1 MGRKLLSLLEFQHAP
16 KVSNLLAGRV
26 VAGKSWKRG
35 MLKGPERWKRLL
47 CILFALTLAGVGWA
61 QEAYSHRLW
70 QTADGLPSDVVQ
82 AFAETP
88 DHALWIGTTNGLVR
102 FDGSRFRYYE
112 RENTPALRTDSVFC
126 LTVTRDGTLWIGVEG
141 GGLVRYRAGQ
151 FREFTALDGLSNNV
165 VRAIFEDRDGLLW
178 VGTDQGLF
186 QLHGERL
193 VRIDATDLIPR
204 LSVHT
209 ITQGRN
215 GAIWV
220 GGTSLLRIL
229 SGKAQVY
236 EIPFRK
242 QSQRI
247 KSILQTTDGT
257 IWVGAVSGLYRIVG
271 DRLEPVPQIRKT
283 VRVLRQTHDG
293 TLWIGSI
300 GSGLYSISSKGE
312 PVLFAGGPPSKS
324 ILNLYEDGEGNLWI
338 GSQIGMERL
347 SRSAVS
353 LLPLPGALD
362 ADFGSV
368 FVDRDG
374 SIWACSTSLYRER
387 DGVMRKEVLRGL
399 QGVTVRNMLRAA
411 DGSLWVGT
419 EGWGIFRLSA
429 SAIEHYTTAQGL
441 SNDFIRVMLQDRDGS
456 LWAGTDGELSH
467 IVAGRV
473 TIFHIPSPV
482 SVMALLQDRNGDL
495 WVGSFSGIFKLHEGQ
510 WISAPLTVA
519 LRDTTIWA
527 LHQDAD
533 GTIWVGTNR
542 GLYGENGNAVAAV
555 TTAQGLPSHFVG
567 QILEDRKGGL
577 WVNGLSEVARLSL
590 AELRALAQGRLSR
603 ISPRVYRVSQ
613 ELDSAE
619 IYNGIQPSGAFGR
632 DGELLYPSNKGMVRI
647 QPELQTALPAFPI
660 IVESIT
666 VDGRAVPVAGEI
678 TLGASTSR
686 TEITF
691 APALLGPQ
699 ERIWMRY
706 RLDGFD
712 REWQE
717 AGSQRTAVYTSLPAG
732 RYRFD
737 VQAFESG
744 VESPVAELAL
754 PVHRLAPFYRRAWFI
769 LLLLGLA
776 VGIVFLLHY
785 LHLRQ
790 MRERFAAVLEER
802 NRVARE
808 MHDTV
813 IQGCS
818 TVSVLLEASD
828 SLQGDQQAATE
839 LTALARR
846 QIQNTVREARQAI
859 LDLRQP
865 SRDEE
870 NLVDGL
876 RQITETASREF
887 AQSVDLDIAGNLPSL
902 SRSCVYQLLMVTR
915 EALHNALIHAHARR
929 VEVQLKH
936 EGRTVTI
943 FVKDDGR
950 GLPPELASGSEA
962 GHFGLQGMRERM
974 IRLGG
979 SLEIESRPSSG
990 TVVTA
995 RVTDP
1000 GRNHPRNGQ
1009 RYE

>member
-1 MGRKLLSLLEFQHAP
+1 MLSGP
-16 KVSNLLAGRV
+16 G
-26 VAGKSWKRG
+26 GWKRVS
-35 MLKGPERWKRLL
+35 
-47 CILFALTLAGVGWA
+47 CILFALTLASAGWS
-61 QEAYSHRLW
+61 QEAFSHRLW
-70 QTADGLPSDVVQ
+70 QAADGLPSDVVQ

-102 FDGSRFRYYE
+102 FDGSSFRNYR
-112 RENTPALRTDSVFC
+112 RENTPALGADSVFC

-141 GGLVRYRAGQ
+141 GGLVHYRDDH
-151 FREFTALDGLSNNV
+151 FREFTVLDGLSNNV

-193 VRIDATDLIPR
+193 VRVDATNLVPE
-204 LSVHT
+204 LSVHA
-209 ITQGRN
+209 ITQDRD
-215 GAIWV
+215 GAMWV
-220 GGTSLLRIL
+220 GGSSLIRIL
-229 SGKAQVY
+229 AGKTRVY
-236 EIPFRK
+236 SIPFRR

-247 KSILQTTDGT
+247 KSLLQTTDGT
-257 IWVGAVSGLYRIVG
+257 IWVGAVSGLYRVAG
-271 DRLEPVPQIRKT
+271 DRLEPVTRIRRT

-300 GSGLYSISSKGE
+300 GNGLYSIRSRGE

-324 ILNLYEDGEGNLWI
+324 ILNLYEDREGNLWI

-347 SRSAVS
+347 SRSAMS
-353 LLPLPGALD
+353 LLPLPGSPD

-374 SIWACSTSLYRER
+374 SIWACSTNLYRER

-399 QGVTVRNMLRAA
+399 GGVTIRNLLRAA

-419 EGWGIFRLSA
+419 EGWGVFQLNGSA
-429 SAIEHYTTAQGL
+429 TVHYTTAQGL
-441 SNDFIRVMLQDRDGS
+441 TNDFVRVMLEDRDNS
-456 LWAGTDGELSH
+456 LWVGTDGELNH
-467 IVAGRV
+467 IVNGRV
-473 TIFHIPSPV
+473 TILHIPTNV

-495 WVGSFSGIFKLHEGQ
+495 WVGSFSGLFRLHEGQ
-510 WISAPLTVA
+510 WVPAPLTES

-527 LHQDAD
+527 LHQDED

-542 GLYGENGNAVAAV
+542 GLYRGNGNAVTAV

-567 QILEDRKGGL
+567 QILEDKKGGL
-577 WVNGLSEVARLSL
+577 WINGLSEVARLSL
-590 AELRALAQGRLSR
+590 TELRALAEGR
-603 ISPRVYRVSQ
+603 ISRVSPRIYPVSQ

-619 IYNGIQPSGAFGR
+619 IYNGIQPSGAFSP
-632 DGELLYPSNKGMVRI
+632 DGALLYPSNKGLVRI
-647 QPELQTALPAFPI
+647 QPDLQTALPAFPI
-660 IVESIT
+660 IVQSIT

-699 ERIWMRY
+699 ERIRLRY
-706 RLDGFD
+706 RLHDFES
-712 REWQE
+712 EWQE
-717 AGSQRTAVYTSLPAG
+717 AGTNRTAVYTSLPAG
-732 RYRFD
+732 HYRFE

-744 VESPVAELAL
+744 VESPVAELTLA
-754 PVHRLAPFYRRAWFI
+754 VQRLAPFYVRPWFV
-769 LLLLGLA
+769 LLVFGLVVA
-776 VGIVFLLHY
+776 IVLLLHY
-785 LHLRQ
+785 LRLRRV
-790 MRERFAAVLEER
+790 RERFAAVLEER
-802 NRVARE
+802 TRVARE

-828 SLQGDQQAATE
+828 SLQGDKQAANE
-839 LTALARR
+839 LTGLARR
-846 QIQNTVREARQAI
+846 QIQNTIREARQAI

-865 SRDEE
+865 STEEE

-876 RQITETASREF
+876 RKITEDASREF
-887 AQSVDLDIAGNLPSL
+887 AQSVGLDVTGYPPSL
-902 SRSCVYQLLMVTR
+902 ARSCAHQLLMVTR
-915 EALHNALIHAHARR
+915 EALHNALIHSHARR

-936 EGRTVTI
+936 EGKTVTI
-943 FVKDDGR
+943 LVKDDGR
-950 GLPPELASGSEA
+950 GLPPELATGSEV

-990 TVVTA
+990 TVVTV

-1000 GRNHPRNGQ
+1000 GRKDANNGQ
-1009 RYE
+1009 S

>member
-1 MGRKLLSLLEFQHAP
+1 MVIGH
-16 KVSNLLAGRV
+16 G
-26 VAGKSWKRG
+26 GWKRASI
-35 MLKGPERWKRLL
+35 
-47 CILFALTLAGVGWA
+47 ILFALTLARVNWA

-70 QTADGLPSDVVQ
+70 QAADGLPSDVVQ

-88 DHALWIGTTNGLVR
+88 DHAMWIGTTDGLVR
-102 FDGSRFRYYE
+102 FDGSRFRYYR
-112 RENTPALRTDSVFC
+112 RENTPALGADSVFC
-126 LTVTRDGTLWIGVEG
+126 LTVTRDGALWIGVEG
-141 GGLVRYRAGQ
+141 GGLVRYHDDH
-151 FREFTALDGLSNNV
+151 FRKFTALDGLSNNV

-193 VRIDATDLIPR
+193 VRVDATNLIPE
-204 LSVHT
+204 LSVHV
-209 ITQGRN
+209 ITQARD
-215 GAIWV
+215 GAMWV
-220 GGTSLLRIL
+220 GGSSLLRIL
-229 SGKAQVY
+229 AGKTQVY
-236 EIPFRK
+236 RIPIRR

-257 IWVGAVSGLYRIVG
+257 IWVGAVSGLYRVAG
-271 DRLEPVPQIRKT
+271 DRLEPVTRIRRT

-300 GSGLYSISSKGE
+300 GSGLYSIRSKGE

-324 ILNLYEDGEGNLWI
+324 ILNLYEDREGNLWI

-347 SRSAVS
+347 SRSAMS
-353 LLPLPGALD
+353 LLPLPGSPD

-387 DGVMRKEVLRGL
+387 DGVMRKEVLPGL
-399 QGVTVRNMLRAA
+399 QGVTIRNLLRAA

-419 EGWGIFRLSA
+419 EGWGVFRFSA
-429 SAIEHYTTAQGL
+429 SALEHYTTAQGL

-456 LWAGTDGELSH
+456 LWVGTDGELNH
-467 IVAGRV
+467 IVARHV
-473 TIFHIPSPV
+473 TILHIPSHV

-495 WVGSFSGIFKLHEGQ
+495 WAGTFSGLFKLHQGH
-510 WISAPLTVA
+510 WVRTPLTAA

-542 GLYGENGNAVAAV
+542 GLYRENGNTVTAV

-567 QILEDRKGGL
+567 QILEDKKGGL
-577 WVNGLSEVARLSL
+577 WVNGLGEVAHLSI
-590 AELRALAQGRLSR
+590 AELRALAEGRLSR
-603 ISPRVYRVSQ
+603 ISPLIYPVSQ
-613 ELDSAE
+613 ELGSAE
-619 IYNGIQPSGAFGR
+619 IYNGIQPSGAFTP
-632 DGELLYPSNKGMVRI
+632 DGELLYPSNKGLVRI
-647 QPELQTALPAFPI
+647 QPELQMAGPAFPI
-660 IVESIT
+660 IIQSIT
-666 VDGRAVPVAGEI
+666 VDGRAVPVGAEI

-712 REWQE
+712 TEWQD
-717 AGSQRTAVYTSLPAG
+717 AGSHRAAVYTSLPAG
-732 RYRFD
+732 RYRFE

-744 VESPVAELAL
+744 VESPVAELTLA
-754 PVHRLAPFYRRAWFI
+754 VHRLAPFYVRPWFL
-769 LLLLGLA
+769 LLLLGLVVA
-776 VGIVFLLHY
+776 IVFLLHF
-785 LHLRQ
+785 LRLRR

-802 NRVARE
+802 TRVARE

-828 SLQGDQQAATE
+828 SLQGDQHAATE
-839 LTALARR
+839 LTGLARR
-846 QIQNTVREARQAI
+846 QIQNTIREARQAI
-859 LDLRQP
+859 LDLRQT
-865 SRDEE
+865 STDEE

-876 RQITETASREF
+876 RQITEDASREF
-887 AQSVDLDIAGNLPSL
+887 AQNVGLVITGNPPSL
-902 SRSCVYQLLMVTR
+902 ARSCAYQLLMVTR
-915 EALHNALIHAHARR
+915 EALHNALIHAHATR

-936 EGRTVTI
+936 DVRTITI
-943 FVKDDGR
+943 FVKDNGR
-950 GLPPELASGSEA
+950 GLPPELASGSEI

-974 IRLGG
+974 MHLGG

-990 TVVTA
+990 TVVTV

-1000 GRNHPRNGQ
+1000 GRTDAKNGQ
-1009 RYE
+1009 SHE

>member
-1 MGRKLLSLLEFQHAP
+1 MRCGSARP
-16 KVSNLLAGRV
+16 
-26 VAGKSWKRG
+26 
-35 MLKGPERWKRLL
+35 
-47 CILFALTLAGVGWA
+47 
-61 QEAYSHRLW
+61 
-70 QTADGLPSDVVQ
+70 
-82 AFAETP
+82 
-88 DHALWIGTTNGLVR
+88 NGLVR
-102 FDGSRFRYYE
+102 FDGSRFRYYR
-112 RENTPALRTDSVFC
+112 RENTPALGADSVFC

-141 GGLVRYRAGQ
+141 GGLVRYRDGH

-178 VGTDQGLF
+178 VGTDHGLF

-193 VRIDATDLIPR
+193 VRVDATNLIPE
-204 LSVHT
+204 LSVHA
-209 ITQGRN
+209 ITQDRN
-215 GAIWV
+215 GAMWV
-220 GGTSLLRIL
+220 GGSSLVRIL
-229 SGKAQVY
+229 AGKAQVY
-236 EIPFRK
+236 RIPFRR

-257 IWVGAVSGLYRIVG
+257 IWVGAVSGLYRVAG
-271 DRLEPVPQIRKT
+271 DRLEPVPQIRRT

-300 GSGLYSISSKGE
+300 GSGLYSIRSKGE

-324 ILNLYEDGEGNLWI
+324 ILNLYEDREGNLWI

-347 SRSAVS
+347 SRSAMS
-353 LLPLPGALD
+353 LLPLPGSPD

-399 QGVTVRNMLRAA
+399 GGVTIRNLLRAA

-419 EGWGIFRLSA
+419 EGWGVFRLSA

-456 LWAGTDGELSH
+456 LWVGTDGELNH

-473 TIFHIPSPV
+473 TILHIPSPV

-495 WVGSFSGIFKLHEGQ
+495 WVGSFSGLFKLHEGH
-510 WISAPLTVA
+510 WVSAPLTAA

-527 LHQDAD
+527 LHQDED

-542 GLYGENGNAVAAV
+542 GLYRENGNTVTAV

-567 QILEDRKGGL
+567 QILEDKKGGL

-590 AELRALAQGRLSR
+590 AELRALAEGRLSR
-603 ISPRVYRVSQ
+603 VSPRIYPVSQ

-619 IYNGIQPSGAFGR
+619 IYNGIQPSGAFSP
-632 DGELLYPSNKGMVRI
+632 DGELLYPSNKGLVRI

-660 IVESIT
+660 IVQSIT

-699 ERIWMRY
+699 ERIRLRY

-712 REWQE
+712 SEWQE
-717 AGSQRTAVYTSLPAG
+717 AGTDRTAVYTSLPAG
-732 RYRFD
+732 RYRFE

-744 VESPVAELAL
+744 VESPVAELTF
-754 PVHRLAPFYRRAWFI
+754 PMHKLAPFYVRPWFI
-769 LLLLGLA
+769 LLLLVLVVA
-776 VGIVFLLHY
+776 IVFLLHY
-785 LHLRQ
+785 LRLRR

-802 NRVARE
+802 TRVARE

-828 SLQGDQQAATE
+828 SMQGDEQAATE
-839 LTALARR
+839 LTGLARQ
-846 QIQNTVREARQAI
+846 QIQNTIREARQAI

-865 SRDEE
+865 STDEE

-887 AQSVDLDIAGNLPSL
+887 AQSVGLEITGDPPSL
-902 SRSCVYQLLMVTR
+902 ARSCVLST
-915 EALHNALIHAHARR
+915 ADGNA
-929 VEVQLKH
+929 
-936 EGRTVTI
+936 
-943 FVKDDGR
+943 R
-950 GLPPELASGSEA
+950 GAA
-962 GHFGLQGMRERM
+962 QRAD
-974 IRLGG
+974 
-979 SLEIESRPSSG
+979 SRPRETCRG
-990 TVVTA
+990 AVEA
-995 RVTDP
+995 
-1000 GRNHPRNGQ
+1000 
-1009 RYE
+1009 